1 MYRDAT
7 IFWILISH
15 FSLLKTFQKTLKFSI
30 FGKIL
35 PMERKVAH
43 FKLYNITTQMPII

>member
-1 MYRDAT
+1 MYRDAV
-7 IFWILISH
+7 IFFKKFISH
-15 FSLLKTFQKTLKFSI
+15 FSLLKTFQKTLKISI

-43 FKLYNITTQMPII
+43 FKTV